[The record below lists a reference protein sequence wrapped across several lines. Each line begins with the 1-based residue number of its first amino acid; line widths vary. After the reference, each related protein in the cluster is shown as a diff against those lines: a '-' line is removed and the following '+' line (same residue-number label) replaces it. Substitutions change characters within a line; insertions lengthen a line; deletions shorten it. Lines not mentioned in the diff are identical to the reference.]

1 MTVRHILLLVALAVP
16 YTVQAQGAPV
26 HVTLALV
33 APTLPDT
40 VAVYVAGGIP
50 QLGNW
55 NPGKVRLSPRGSH
68 TWSVDITIDGPQSI
82 EYKFTLGSWEREA
95 ADSTGAPLR
104 NLVALVR
111 GDTTIATTV
120 RAWTSG
126 TRARVLNG
134 QVTGT
139 LKYHRG
145 IKGVGLADRD
155 IVVWLPPGYEAGRG
169 TRYPVLYMLDGQN
182 VFDPATSSFGTD
194 WAVDEAADSL
204 IRARAIRPLIVVG
217 VFNTPNRS
225 AEYLPGATGTA
236 YMEFMVHTVKPLID
250 ATYRTRRDAKSTL
263 VGGSSAGGIAAFMLV
278 WEHPDVFSRALA
290 LSPAFQAPAGSRM
303 TLDYVAN
310 VRATSRPPKGVRFYI
325 DIGGVGLEEQLRP
338 GVDAMLAA
346 LKAKGYRTGRDY
358 LVVYDPGAEHFEL
371 AWRKRF
377 PAALAWMAK

>member
-1 MTVRHILLLVALAVP
+1 MPFPAR
-16 YTVQAQGAPV
+16 AQGVPV
-26 HVTLALV
+26 RVTLEVV
-33 APTLPDT
+33 APSLPDT
-40 VAVYVAGGIP
+40 TVVYVAGGIP

-55 NPGKVRLSPRGSH
+55 NPGKVRLSPRGNH
-68 TWSVDITIDGPQSI
+68 TWRIDISLDGPQSI

-95 ADSTGAPLR
+95 ADSTGAALR
-104 NLVALVR
+104 NLVARVR
-111 GDTTIATTV
+111 GDTTIRTSV

-155 IVVWLPPGYEAGRG
+155 IVVWLPPGYEASRG

-182 VFDPATSSFGTD
+182 VFDPATSSFGSD

-204 IRARAIRPLIVVG
+204 IRAGAVAPLIVVG
-217 VFNTPNRS
+217 VYNTSNRS

-236 YMEFMVHTVKPLID
+236 YMEFMIHTVKPLID
-250 ATYRTRRDAKSTL
+250 GAYRTRREAKSTL

-290 LSPAFQAPAGSRM
+290 LSPAFQAPAGSLMR
-303 TLDYVAN
+303 LDYVAD
-310 VRATSRPPKGVRFYI
+310 VRATARPPKGVRFYI

-338 GVDAMLAA
+338 GVDAMVAA
-346 LKAKGYRTGRDY
+346 LKAKGYRAGRDY
-358 LVVYDPGAEHFEL
+358 AVVLDTDAEHFEL

-377 PAALAWMAK
+377 PAALAWIAK